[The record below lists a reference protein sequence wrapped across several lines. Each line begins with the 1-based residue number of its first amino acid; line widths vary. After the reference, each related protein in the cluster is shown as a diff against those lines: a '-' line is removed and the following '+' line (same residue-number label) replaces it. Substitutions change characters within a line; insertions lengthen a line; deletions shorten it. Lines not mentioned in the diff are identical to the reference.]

1 MPIAA
6 RRVFRLSLTM
16 ALALAGA
23 YGLALPLPFLAP
35 LFALVLTAAPAPPVG
50 PKGLFGLILLVVVTL
65 GVGLLLIPMLL
76 NYQVTAVLLVA
87 VGLYFSTYLTV
98 HQGKALVGTFLTV
111 GFTLISAAGMLD
123 FGLATLVIKALV
135 LGIAVAIVCQWMVYP
150 WFPEDQATARATKAA
165 APPDILQ
172 SNWIALRA
180 ALIVLP
186 AYLLALTNPA
196 AYLAIIMKSISLAQ
210 QGSVVSARN
219 AGRELLGST
228 FLGGCFA
235 ILFWFALK
243 IQPTLWMF
251 FLWMLLFG
259 VYFAAKMFGVSAS
272 RFPASFWQNVVVTL
286 LILLGPAVE
295 DSANGKDVYQAFAV
309 RMGLFVA
316 VTLYAWL
323 AIHLLE
329 QLRTRRRRSRLTAC
343 ALWHPRPAGSAP
355 PHAASAD
362 RATPTPPG

>member
-1 MPIAA
+1 MPIDDMPIAA
-6 RRVFRLSLTM
+6 RRVFRVGLTV

-35 LFALVLTAAPAPPVG
+35 VFALLLTAAPAQPPG
-50 PKGLFGLILLVVVTL
+50 PKGLVGLVLLVVLTL

-76 NYQVTAVLLVA
+76 DYQVTAVLLVA

-98 HQGKALVGTFLTV
+98 HRGKALIGTLLTM
-111 GFTLISAAGMLD
+111 GFTLISAAGTLD
-123 FGLATLVIKALV
+123 YGLATLVIQALV
-135 LGIAVAIVCQWMVYP
+135 LGIAVAIVCQWLVYP
-150 WFPEDQATARATKAA
+150 WFPEDPATARKTQPA
-165 APPDILQ
+165 APDTAQ

-180 ALIVLP
+180 TLIVLP

-196 AYLAIIMKSISLAQ
+196 AYLAIIMKSVSLAQ
-210 QGSVVSARN
+210 QGSAVSARA

-228 FLGGCFA
+228 LLGGCLA
-235 ILFWFALK
+235 SLFWLALK
-243 IQPTLWMF
+243 LQPNLWMF

-259 VYFAAKMFGVSAS
+259 VYFAAKMYQVLSS
-272 RFPASFWQNVVVTL
+272 RFPASFWLNVGVTL

-323 AIHLLE
+323 AVYLLE
-329 QLRTRRRRSRLTAC
+329 QLRARRRRSRLTAC
-343 ALWHPRPAGSAP
+343 VLPPRG
-355 PHAASAD
+355 
-362 RATPTPPG
+362 

>member
-6 RRVFRLSLTM
+6 RRVFRVSLTM

-35 LFALVLTAAPAPPVG
+35 LFALLLTAAPAPPPG
-50 PKGLFGLILLVVVTL
+50 PKGLLGLILVVVVTL
-65 GVGLLLIPMLL
+65 GAGVLLIPVLQ
-76 NYQVTAVLLVA
+76 NYALTGVLLVA

-98 HQGKALVGTFLTV
+98 HRGKALIGTFLTI
-111 GFTLISAAGMLD
+111 GFTLISAAGTLD
-123 FGLATLVIKALV
+123 YGLAVTVIKSLV
-135 LGIAVAIVCQWMVYP
+135 LGIAVAIVCQWIVYP
-150 WFPEDQATARATKAA
+150 WFPEDQASARARKAA
-165 APPDILQ
+165 TPDPQQ

-196 AYLAIIMKSISLAQ
+196 AYLAIIMKSVSLAQ
-210 QGSVVSARN
+210 QGSAVSARD

-228 FLGGCFA
+228 LLGGYFA
-235 ILFWFALK
+235 SLFWLVLK
-243 IQPTLWMF
+243 LQPNLWMF
-251 FLWMLLFG
+251 SLWMLLFG
-259 VYFAAKMFGVSAS
+259 VYFAAKMFGVFAS
-272 RFPASFWQNVVVTL
+272 RFPASFWLNVGLTM

-295 DSANGKDVYQAFAV
+295 DSANGKDVYQAFVV

-323 AIHLLE
+323 AVYLLE
-329 QLRTRRRRSRLTAC
+329 QLRDRRRRRSRLRAC
-343 ALWHPRPAGSAP
+343 AL
-355 PHAASAD
+355 
-362 RATPTPPG
+362 PPGG

>member
-35 LFALVLTAAPAPPVG
+35 LFALVLTAAPAPPPG
-50 PKGLFGLILLVVVTL
+50 PKGLLGLILLVLITL
-65 GVGLLLIPMLL
+65 GVGVLLIPILL
-76 NYQVTAVLLVA
+76 NYALTGILLVA
-87 VGLYFSTYLTV
+87 IGLYFSTYLTV
-98 HQGKALVGTFLTV
+98 HRGKALIGTFLTI
-111 GFTLISAAGMLD
+111 GFTLISAAGTLD
-123 FGLATLVIKALV
+123 FGLAVTVIKALV
-135 LGIAVAIVCQWMVYP
+135 LGIVVAVICQWVVYP
-150 WFPEDQATARATKAA
+150 WFPEDRATARAPKAV
-165 APPDILQ
+165 PDVLQ

-196 AYLAIIMKSISLAQ
+196 GYLAIIMKSVSLAQ
-210 QGSVVSARN
+210 QGSAVSARD

-228 FLGGCFA
+228 LLGGCFA
-235 ILFWFALK
+235 SLFWLALK
-243 IQPTLWMF
+243 LQPNLWMF

-259 VYFAAKMFGVSAS
+259 VYFAAKMFGVFAS
-272 RFPASFWQNVVVTL
+272 RFPASFWLNVGVTM

-295 DSANGKDVYQAFAV
+295 DSANGKDVYQAFVV

-316 VTLYAWL
+316 VALYAWL
-323 AIHLLE
+323 AVHLLE
-329 QLRTRRRRSRLTAC
+329 QLRDRRRRSRLTAC
-343 ALWHPRPAGSAP
+343 AL
-355 PHAASAD
+355 
-362 RATPTPPG
+362 PPGG